1 MSDQPP
7 HGLEL
12 LEWVKVLGGAAFSA
26 IGATWTFLRG
36 TKADMDANLKAVS
49 DRVDAMHLV
58 HADHQT
64 KVAVIQANTDHNKER
79 LDEIKEFVQ
88 DVNRSVKS
96 LSEQLTDVLMEMR
109 RKP

>member
-1 MSDQPP
+1 VADTPP

-36 TKADMDANLKAVS
+36 TKADLDATLKAVS
-49 DRVDAMHLV
+49 DRVELMHLA
-58 HADHQT
+58 HTEQHT
-64 KVAVIQANTDHNKER
+64 KVAVMEANADHHGQR

-88 DVNRSVKS
+88 DVNQSVKS
-96 LSEQLTDVLMEMR
+96 LSEQMTEVLMEMR